1 MKLLSIVSLLAV
13 ILLAGGCADPMEERT
28 TDEVGAQLQ
37 RGMRGQGTI
46 GPIERASD
54 DPAGEHGVPT
64 NHP

>member
-13 ILLAGGCADPMEERT
+13 IFLAAGCADPMEERT

-37 RGMRGQGTI
+37 RGIRGQGTI
-46 GPIERASD
+46 GPIQRAED